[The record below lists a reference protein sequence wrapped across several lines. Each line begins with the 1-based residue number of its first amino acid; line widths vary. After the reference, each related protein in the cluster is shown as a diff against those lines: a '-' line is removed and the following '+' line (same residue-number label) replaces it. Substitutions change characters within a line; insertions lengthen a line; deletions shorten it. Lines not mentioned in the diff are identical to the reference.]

1 MDYIAV
7 NTFIRVASNSECEVT
22 RLDNY
27 FTTTQS
33 FVCIH
38 YQGHVYCCEVHF
50 TYKETV
56 AQTHRANLN
65 RLRVLH

>member
-1 MDYIAV
+1 MDSLAV
-7 NTFIRVASNSECEVT
+7 NIFIRVASNSECEVT

-27 FTTTQS
+27 LTTTQS

-38 YQGHVYCCEVHF
+38 YQGHVYWCEVHF
-50 TYKETV
+50 ACKETV
-56 AQTHRANLN
+56 AHTRAIRN